1 GREALEPEATAVVAM
16 HPYVRGREGP
26 EVTLRLR
33 FAHDH
38 VRHALGVL
46 RRNRAGGY
54 LEVDQASHESN
65 GVSVTELLRR
75 TRDRGRRLALS
86 ENPERV
92 RKRPVHGHRAIRAHA
107 PQRDG
112 RQGSRGLELLA
123 MIGVPGPEIED
134 RGHLP
139 RPAIHL
145 VEARPPEVLRV
156 LQPAREVREDE
167 PVAVE

>member
-1 GREALEPEATAVVAM
+1 LHHLIHVQRVFPHAPDPVVLEDHRPEPGREPDSAQVLAFRAQYVPGVPEPEEMVLGREALEPEATAVVAM

-92 RKRPVHGHRAIRAHA
+92 RKRPV
-107 PQRDG
+107 
-112 RQGSRGLELLA
+112 
-123 MIGVPGPEIED
+123 
-134 RGHLP
+134 
-139 RPAIHL
+139 
-145 VEARPPEVLRV
+145 
-156 LQPAREVREDE
+156 
-167 PVAVE
+167 